1 MAEDINK
8 LPADIFPLTLGC
20 EVQVLQC
27 AHKHVYSIESELPCI
42 IFFNFVTHEPHCGQ
56 NLKSLFNSS
65 SNTMYFFVLSGELQQ
80 VASTTASSADAV
92 SISTWTFFVLSG
104 VPYRLTGLSEVPY
117 RQQVIRQQVLM
128 ETEAAKSNSVR
139 TELLHNSHG

>member
-27 AHKHVYSIESELPCI
+27 ARKHVYSIESELPRI

-80 VASTTASSADAV
+80 VASTTASSTDAV
-92 SISTWTFFVLSG
+92 SISTFFCFVRGSIQVDG
-104 VPYRLTGLSEVPY
+104 VVRGSI
-117 RQQVIRQQVLM
+117 Q
-128 ETEAAKSNSVR
+128 AAGDTTAGINGDGGRKI
-139 TELLHNSHG
+139 EFCSHGIATQ